1 MYFKTSTLLHI
12 IKVMGMVSS
21 LPDSSAGFFVSTVRV
36 NNGGQGGN
44 SGVGVG
50 NGGTSVTTTVGEVK
64 CVIQRIEYAVGEDD
78 DDDDDL

>member
-1 MYFKTSTLLHI
+1 
-12 IKVMGMVSS
+12 MGMVSF
-21 LPDSSAGFFVSTVRV
+21 SSAGLFDSTVRV

-78 DDDDDL
+78 DDDVDL